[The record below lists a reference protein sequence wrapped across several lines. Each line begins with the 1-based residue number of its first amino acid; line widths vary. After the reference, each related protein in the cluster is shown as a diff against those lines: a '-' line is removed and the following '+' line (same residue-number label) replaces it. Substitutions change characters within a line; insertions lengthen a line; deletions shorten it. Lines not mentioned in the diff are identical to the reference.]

1 VEAQMYVNS
10 LTNSNYKSIIDGL
23 LADKIVLQSELES
36 LKSLLH
42 YWNLKKD
49 VIIGKRVKLVSTE
62 DVYTNLKPGD
72 MGTITHVD
80 DAGTIFANWDNGSGL
95 GLIPG
100 IDFFEVL
107 V

>member
-1 VEAQMYVNS
+1 MNVNS
-10 LTNSNYKSIIDGL
+10 LTNINYSNIIDGL
-23 LADKIVLQSELES
+23 ISDKIVLQSELES
-36 LKSLLH
+36 LKSLLN
-42 YWNLKKD
+42 YWDLKKD

-62 DVYTNLKPGD
+62 DGYTNLKPGD

-80 DAGTIFANWDNGSGL
+80 DAGTIFADWDNGSGL

-107 V
+107 I